1 MRFVLFVLA
10 GVFVAACS
18 VSTSPVETALPA
30 SQNVATFTP
39 TPLVIPTQP
48 AQTETPLLPT
58 ATAMPPPVTATP
70 TPGLE
75 DAIANG
81 IGFLNERYN
90 ATYGL
95 HNESPTVAPTRY
107 WLTTDNWLAV
117 RALRAAG
124 ETERAAQVS
133 AAIGEVRH
141 GLIEALDGEVVVWPP
156 ITETQELIR
165 TIGNDEI
172 KFEERLTGE
181 PYPDWQEYADFAL
194 YNSLNQYNQGR
205 STEARTLYRHAV
217 DRFFTDGVGFADI
230 AYNSPSGHGFYAT
243 YKLALALYVA
253 AKIGEPPDSRLLPAL
268 LAKQD
273 VESGGFVTLYDDTG
287 TPSGDANTETT
298 SYAILALAALRQAG
312 R

>member
-18 VSTSPVETALPA
+18 VASSPVETALPA

-48 AQTETPLLPT
+48 AQTEAPLLPT

-70 TPGLE
+70 IPGLE

-141 GLIEALDGEVVVWPP
+141 GLIEALDGEVVAWPP
-156 ITETQELIR
+156 ITETQTLVESR
-165 TIGNDEI
+165 GNDSIRVEH
-172 KFEERLTGE
+172 RLSGNA
-181 PYPDWQEYADFAL
+181 YLDWQEYADL
-194 YNSLNQYNQGR
+194 
-205 STEARTLYRHAV
+205 TLYGALNAHNQNQSSHALQ
-217 DRFFTDGVGFADI
+217 RYYQTLEMFNGIGFEDK
-230 AYNSPSGHGFYAT
+230 AYKAPEGHGLYAT

-253 AKIGEPPDSRLLPAL
+253 AKIGESPDSRLLPAL